1 MTAPHPALRFALAGV
16 IALLGAGHVPAAQA
30 STPAFVADMLG
41 RDVQSLRFCRPGERP
56 TRPGQ
61 CLIRGTT
68 RPLT

>member
-1 MTAPHPALRFALAGV
+1 MTASHPALRFALAGFL
-16 IALLGAGHVPAAQA
+16 ALAGAGHLPAAQA
-30 STPAFVADMLG
+30 STPAFVADALG
-41 RDVQSLRFCRPGERP
+41 LGVQTLRFCRPGERP